1 MYLGGIYKDKFTLLA
16 CTELP
21 YALHL
26 ADGSKME
33 HSVGFFMRFV
43 KEKKRL

>member
-1 MYLGGIYKDKFTLLA
+1 MYLGGIYRDNFTLLA
-16 CTELP
+16 CIELP

-33 HSVGFFMRFV
+33 HYVGFLMPFV
-43 KEKKRL
+43 KEKRL